1 MQNKQTDQSGDE
13 TFGASGDR
21 RRARLE
27 DVQRVEAAL
36 AQALGAVA
44 AMKAEREVAET
55 KPWSKPQFMAQI
67 YAMGVLAGRPVKLLR
82 GIAED
87 AWRDYLGAVRGDK
100 APAVEDIY
108 GTGGMTRHDAV
119 KATPVNAI
127 AAPGLAP
134 IEGSISTSAV

>member
-1 MQNKQTDQSGDE
+1 MQNKQTDPSDDE
-13 TFGASGDR
+13 TFGTSGDR
-21 RRARLE
+21 RRPRLE
-27 DVQRVEAAL
+27 DVQRLEAAV
-36 AQALGAVA
+36 AEALGAVA
-44 AMKAEREVAET
+44 AMKAEREQAEV

-119 KATPVNAI
+119 KPTEVKAI
-127 AAPGLAP
+127 ASPGLVEPA
-134 IEGSISTSAV
+134 ISTSAV